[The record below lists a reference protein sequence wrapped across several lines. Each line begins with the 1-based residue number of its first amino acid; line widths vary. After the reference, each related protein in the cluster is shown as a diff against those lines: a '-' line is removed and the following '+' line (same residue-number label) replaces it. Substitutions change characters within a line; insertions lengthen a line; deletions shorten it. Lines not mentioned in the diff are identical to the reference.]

1 MNPLVALLNQQ
12 IGEINPDQAA
22 GGAGLIFKTLQD
34 KLSSQDFATLSGA
47 LPGVGE
53 LIQQAPNTSEGG
65 GGLMGALGGLAGALG
80 GQGAA
85 GQLGQLGQFAAL
97 AGGFSKLGLS
107 PDMLGKFMPIVLQF
121 IQSEGGE
128 QVLAIAQ
135 KVLKGQ
141 S

>member
-12 IGEINPDQAA
+12 IQEINPEQAA

-34 KLSSQDFATLSGA
+34 KLSEQDFAALSGA
-47 LPGVGE
+47 LPGVSE
-53 LIQQAPNTSEGG
+53 LLQQAPAEGG

-85 GQLGQLGQFAAL
+85 GQLGQLGQFASL
-97 AGGFSKLGLS
+97 VGGFSKLGLS
-107 PDMLGKFMPIVLQF
+107 PDMIGKFMPIVLQF

-128 QVLAIAQ
+128 QMLALAQ

-141 S
+141 RA